1 MSLTMLSLVSRA
13 FSTVSSGRSI
23 WLGVQLT
30 KLALANRVANRVAD
44 RAATPGGRISARFSS
59 RLPFALLV
67 ATMLLAAPYTAHSQP
82 KPDGPPPYSIKENYT
97 KYEYRVPMRDGKKL
111 FTTVYAPKDSAKPA
125 PFLMVRT
132 PYSVAPYGVDQYR
145 ESLGPSTE
153 FDRAGY
159 IFVFQDVRGRYM
171 SEGAFID
178 MTPHKTK
185 KSGTDVDESTDMFDS
200 AEWLLKNIPHNNGRI
215 GLWGI
220 SYPGFYVSA
229 SIIDSHPAIK
239 AASPQA
245 PVTDMYMNDDSYHN
259 GAFML
264 AANFGFYT
272 GFKRQENPTVKP
284 NKWDPYEYGTKDG
297 YEYFL
302 GLGTLANL
310 NSKIDKPEYVMWKDN
325 ITNDTYNDFW
335 QSRNIAAHLKNIKAS
350 VLTVGGWF
358 DAEDPQGPLTTYR
371 SIKASNP
378 GIYNGL
384 VMGPWVHGGWAR
396 NDGERIGMVNF
407 AAKTSEYYQK
417 KIVFP
422 FFEKNLRPAAAND
435 PKLPGA
441 KPAEPFAEA
450 HVFETGTNIWRQY
463 PQWPPAEAKPKMLYF
478 GAQGKLT
485 WTQPGSPQG
494 GAQGNASTYD
504 EYVSDP
510 AKPVPFIAYT
520 ATGVPQ
526 EYMVGDQRFAS
537 TRTDVLTYSTDV
549 LEEDITIAGP
559 IMPKLFVST
568 SGSDSDWVVKL
579 IDVYPAELP
588 DEKPDNAARPKDAP
602 GPKIQLSGYQQL
614 VRGEPF
620 RGKFRNGFV
629 TPQPFTPGKVEAV
642 NFTMPDV
649 LHTFRR
655 GHRIMVQVQSS
666 WFPLV
671 DRNPQV
677 YMRIPDA
684 KPEDFKTATQR
695 IYRSGAT
702 FSGISVGV
710 MGFGHASTMTGSRA
724 SQSSK

>member
-1 MSLTMLSLVSRA
+1 MLLFRSANVALASCFFCAKSLRAFLIPVLFATALACSATLSL
-13 FSTVSSGRSI
+13 
-23 WLGVQLT
+23 
-30 KLALANRVANRVAD
+30 
-44 RAATPGGRISARFSS
+44 ATHAQQ
-59 RLPFALLV
+59 A
-67 ATMLLAAPYTAHSQP
+67 
-82 KPDGPPPYSIKENYT
+82 KPDAPPAYSIKENYT
-97 KYEYRVPMRDGKKL
+97 KYEYRIPMRDGKKL

-145 ESLGPSTE
+145 ETLGPSPD

-171 SEGAFID
+171 SEGNFID
-178 MTPHKTK
+178 MTPHKIK
-185 KSGTDVDESTDMFDS
+185 KSASDVDESTDMFDS
-200 AEWLLKNIPHNNGRI
+200 AEWLLKNIPQNNGRI

-245 PVTDMYMNDDSYHN
+245 PVTDMYMNDDSYHG

-264 AANFGFYT
+264 AANFGFYS

-284 NKWDPYEYGTKDG
+284 NKWDPFEYGTKDG
-297 YEYFL
+297 YEFFL
-302 GLGTLANL
+302 RLGTLGNV
-310 NSKIDKPEYVMWKDN
+310 SKLIDKPEYVMWKDN
-325 ITNDTYNDFW
+325 IANDTYNDFW
-335 QSRNIAAHLKNIKAS
+335 QSRNIAPHLKNIKTA

-396 NDGERIGMVNF
+396 NDGERIGMVSF
-407 AAKTSEYYQK
+407 AAKTSEHFQK
-417 KIVFP
+417 KIIFP
-422 FFEKNLRPAAAND
+422 FFEKNLRPATASDMKTA
-435 PKLPGA
+435 GA

-463 PQWPPAEAKPKMLYF
+463 PQWPPAETKTKTLYF
-478 GAQGKLT
+478 GAAGKLS
-485 WTQPGSPQG
+485 WAAADVQAGTQ
-494 GAQGNASTYD
+494 TYD

-520 ATGVPQ
+520 ATSVPQ
-526 EYMVGDQRFAS
+526 EYMVGDQRFAA

-549 LEEDITIAGP
+549 LEEDVTIAGP
-559 IMPKLFVST
+559 IKPKLFVST
-568 SGSDSDWVVKL
+568 SGTDSDWVVKL
-579 IDVYPAELP
+579 IDVYPSELP
-588 DEKPDNAARPKDAP
+588 DETGEKPAIPPARPKDAP
-602 GPKIQLSGYQQL
+602 GPKIQLAGYQQL
-614 VRGEPF
+614 IRGEPL
-620 RGKFRNGFV
+620 RGKFRASFV
-629 TPQPFTPGKVEAV
+629 TPTPFTPGKVEAV
-642 NFTMPDV
+642 SFTMPDV

-666 WFPLV
+666 WFPLI

-677 YMRIPDA
+677 FMRIPDA
-684 KPEDFKTATQR
+684 KPEDFKSATQR
-695 IYRSGAT
+695 VYRSGAMG
-702 FSGISVGV
+702 SGIEVGV
-710 MGFGHASTMTGSRA
+710 VGRTTMGHTTMSPTTTSA
-724 SQSSK
+724 K